1 LDFRLA
7 VLRLD
12 EDLRAVARFL
22 GLRAAVVRL
31 RVVRLRVVRLAV
43 LRLRDVPF
51 RFRVAA
57 AFFAAR
63 DLTADFRFRVAA
75 AFLAPVERFREVVFL
90 RVVDFLRDA
99 DFLRVVAMVTSPP
112 RSGRHALQ
120 ASPFSLAHAS
130 PHAVPLVATQRVVE
144 ALDANRALGADTLRL
159 ARRSAL
165 LGEEDLRVELP
176 ASRPLLPRDEVV
188 HAARSP
194 LVELHSCNSGADAP
208 RLSSPHD
215 ELFVSWFEGVVD
227 NFRTRSSVSAKVLA
241 LSARMW

>member
-31 RVVRLRVVRLAV
+31 RVVRLRVGRLAV

-51 RFRVAA
+51 RLRVAA
-57 AFFAAR
+57 AFLAAR

-75 AFLAPVERFREVVFL
+75 AFLAAVERFRDVVFL
-90 RVVDFLRDA
+90 RAVDF
-99 DFLRVVAMVTSPP
+99 FLRVVAMVTSPP

-120 ASPFSLAHAS
+120 ASPFPFAHAS

-144 ALDANRALGADTLRL
+144 ALDADRALGADALRL

-194 LVELHSCNSGADAP
+194 FLG
-208 RLSSPHD
+208 RTT
-215 ELFVSWFEGVVD
+215 FV
-227 NFRTRSSVSAKVLA
+227 
-241 LSARMW
+241 

>member
-1 LDFRLA
+1 
-7 VLRLD
+7 
-12 EDLRAVARFL
+12 
-22 GLRAAVVRL
+22 
-31 RVVRLRVVRLAV
+31 
-43 LRLRDVPF
+43 LRDVPF

-57 AFFAAR
+57 AFLAPVR
-63 DLTADFRFRVAA
+63 FRLRVVVAFLAPVERFRLRVAA
-75 AFLAPVERFREVVFL
+75 AFLAAVERFREVVFL

-120 ASPFSLAHAS
+120 ASPFPFAHAS

-144 ALDANRALGADTLRL
+144 ALDANRALGADALRL

-165 LGEEDLRVELP
+165 LGEENLRVELP

-194 LVELHSCNSGADAP
+194 FG
-208 RLSSPHD
+208 
-215 ELFVSWFEGVVD
+215 
-227 NFRTRSSVSAKVLA
+227 
-241 LSARMW
+241 